1 MFKNIVYSVC
11 CAVILWNCEVNAMDA
26 FVLDESI
33 NPRKLQLGEYSAE
46 VTTKAILRTEEV
58 INTIYGFD
66 RSTPS
71 KLCEFLTSTNS
82 HLADLTEEQRVAF
95 KIYLEGLAY
104 GVPGESRL
112 SDGKFCVIA
121 LANVLSGYSVSVE
134 DFQQKRLQG
143 NL

>member
-1 MFKNIVYSVC
+1 MFRNIVYSVY
-11 CAVILWNCEVNAMDA
+11 CAVVLWNCEVNAMGA

-33 NPRKLQLGEYSAE
+33 DPKKLRLGEYSAE
-46 VTTKAILRTEEV
+46 VTANAILRTEEV
-58 INTIYGFD
+58 INTIEGFD

-82 HLADLTEEQRVAF
+82 HFIDLTKEQRVAF
-95 KIYLEGLAY
+95 RIYLERLAY
-104 GVPGESRL
+104 GVPGESKL

-121 LANVLSGYSVSVE
+121 LASVLSGYSVSVE

-143 NL
+143 DL